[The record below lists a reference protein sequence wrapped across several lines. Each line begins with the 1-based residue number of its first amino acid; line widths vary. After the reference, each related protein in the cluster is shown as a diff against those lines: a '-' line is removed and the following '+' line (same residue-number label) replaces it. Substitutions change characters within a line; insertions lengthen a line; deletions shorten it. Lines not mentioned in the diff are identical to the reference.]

1 MDEGYD
7 LKCKVPKFF
16 SQTRFANYAVKIYVR
31 FRESYPVLVSCLDE
45 VKELYSNGN
54 SDQKKKAET
63 AKDILNSIFNVKFGL
78 SLAVLVDVY
87 TVYSQIAVLL
97 QV

>member
-1 MDEGYD
+1 M
-7 LKCKVPKFF
+7 
-16 SQTRFANYAVKIYVR
+16 
-31 FRESYPVLVSCLDE
+31 
-45 VKELYSNGN
+45 KELFSNGTA
-54 SDQKKKAET
+54 DQKKKAET

-87 TVYSQIAVLL
+87 SVYSQIAVLL